1 MDLDALQL
9 TEADQDIYK
18 NFNIVI
24 SERWQQEIADT
35 IFELVNQDTD
45 KHEMKKRTKLKAK
58 IDDEKGRPGS
68 SLREARVE
76 GPV

>member
-1 MDLDALQL
+1 M
-9 TEADQDIYK
+9 TEQDQEVYK

-45 KHEMKKRTKLKAK
+45 KHEQKRRTKQKMKL
-58 IDDEKGRPGS
+58 DDEKGWNN
-68 SLREARVE
+68 
-76 GPV
+76 